1 MCNFPSDT
9 YLSDKKHRYYFLEWG
24 GMRDMGL
31 GFRELGRDAG
41 LGIRGAGEEMRCAG
55 EMRRARGGIR
65 CAGGGEREEG

>member
-41 LGIRGAGEEMRCAG
+41 LGMVQEKR
-55 EMRRARGGIR
+55 
-65 CAGGGEREEG
+65 